1 MHRERYCRG
10 IIIVSTSNHPGRYT
24 ARTWWY
30 GPWGS
35 ADRIHRCL
43 LDVVLGLQIC
53 RASWW
58 ASSYYCAA
66 CERMGETWRGM
77 DVLVETCQDYNLV
90 RVDHGGSRAA
100 GPFPPSSRRRHFAY
114 SCRRKRHPRHDNTIM
129 MKMDNK
135 LITPPTPTHWT
146 RNRSDCRLPE
156 DGINQGRSRYMS
168 DSGAAEAVSQRN

>member
-66 CERMGETWRGM
+66 CERMGKTWRGM

-114 SCRRKRHPRHDNTIM
+114 NSCRRKRHPRHDNTMM
-129 MKMDNK
+129 MKMDNNASK
-135 LITPPTPTHWT
+135 SYSLDKKQT
-146 RNRSDCRLPE
+146 
-156 DGINQGRSRYMS
+156 
-168 DSGAAEAVSQRN
+168 